1 MGLGDETPA
10 LFGHQIERLVIIEKP
25 VPELD
30 LWGPGRYGTVPK
42 GKKMA
47 LREIHTWPS
56 EVLRKKAAPVD
67 KVDDD
72 LRRLIDDMLETMYAA
87 PGIGLAAP
95 QVGVSKQLMVV
106 DLSSGM
112 EKDQLVV
119 LANPE
124 IVSSEGEV
132 VSEEGCLSLPEL
144 SVKICRA
151 GKVVVRGL
159 DGEGR
164 TVEVRGEGLLARAL
178 QHEIDH
184 LDGVLLIDRVNPL
197 RREIAKK
204 KLKKALAASG

>member
-1 MGLGDETPA
+1 
-10 LFGHQIERLVIIEKP
+10 
-25 VPELD
+25 
-30 LWGPGRYGTVPK
+30 
-42 GKKMA
+42 MA

-95 QVGVSKQLMVV
+95 QVGVSKRLLVV

-112 EKDQLVV
+112 ERDQLVV

-151 GKVVVRGL
+151 GKIVVRGL

-164 TVEVRGEGLLARAL
+164 TVEVRGEDLLARAL

-204 KLKKALAASG
+204 KLKKALASPG

>member
-1 MGLGDETPA
+1 MS
-10 LFGHQIERLVIIEKP
+10 V
-25 VPELD
+25 
-30 LWGPGRYGTVPK
+30 
-42 GKKMA
+42 
-47 LREIHTWPS
+47 REIHTWPS

-67 KVDDD
+67 KVDED
-72 LRRLIDDMLETMYAA
+72 LRRLIDDMVETMYAA

-95 QVGVSKQLMVV
+95 QVGVSKRLLVV

-112 EKDQLVV
+112 EKDQLIV

-124 IVSSEGEV
+124 LVSAEGEV

-151 GKVVVRGL
+151 AKVVVRGL
-159 DGEGR
+159 DPEGR
-164 TVEVRGEGLLARAL
+164 SVEVRGEALLARAL

-184 LDGVLLIDRVNPL
+184 LDGLLLIDRVNPL